1 MNAETWRRVVT
12 PVLVSAAAVL
22 VAIAAIVVIVDVA
35 RGDGDADTAAVA
47 ALDGGAATEPADA
60 GDSAVGSDGGEPPDG
75 DDDASGGDDAYEDED
90 AYEGNDDDVWEDNGD
105 DWYADGEEGEGVLSD
120 IAGFLG
126 ELLDGG
132 GLGDL
137 LQWLIGAIFGG
148 GGSGGDGLFG
158 GRFGDIPGGGEG
170 NPYGGFGSE
179 GNPYGGFGGEGGP
192 YGRFGGGEGNPFGG
206 FGDEGGP
213 YGRFGGGEGNPFG
226 GFGGEGG
233 PYGRFGG
240 EGNPFGGFG
249 DEGGPYGRFGG
260 GEGGP
265 FGGFG
270 EDGEEYAAIGPPLI
284 GVSVEETADGLRVA
298 SVVPGLGADEAGIE
312 GGDVIVAVGGEAI
325 GDTAQLRAL
334 LAGAEPGDEVSV
346 RVERDGRERSLRV
359 TLAPGVSV
367 APEGA
372 APRFGFR
379 AEATPGGGFGFGGGL
394 DDLGDLL
401 ESGELDEL
409 LEENPG
415 LRDLLGDGLG
425 GLFGEG
431 ADGGAD
437 GLGGLFEWFRRL
449 FGAPEGGGAP
459 FAPSGAFGSAGA

>member
-47 ALDGGAATEPADA
+47 AIDGGAAAEPADA
-60 GDSAVGSDGGEPPDG
+60 GDSAVGGEGGEPPDG
-75 DDDASGGDDAYEDED
+75 DDAAASGGDAYEDGDD
-90 AYEGNDDDVWEDNGD
+90 AYEGNDDEDVWEDNGD

-170 NPYGGFGSE
+170 NP
-179 GNPYGGFGGEGGP
+179 
-192 YGRFGGGEGNPFGG
+192 
-206 FGDEGGP
+206 
-213 YGRFGGGEGNPFG
+213 FG

-240 EGNPFGGFG
+240 SEGGPFGGFGGSEGGPFGGFGGSEGGPFGGFGGSEGNPFGGFG
-249 DEGGPYGRFGG
+249 
-260 GEGGP
+260 
-265 FGGFG
+265 
-270 EDGEEYAAIGPPLI
+270 EDREEYAAAIGPPLI

-312 GGDVIVAVGGEAI
+312 DGDVIVAVGGEAI

-379 AEATPGGGFGFGGGL
+379 AEATPGGGFGFEGGL
-394 DDLGDLL
+394 GDLGDLL

-431 ADGGAD
+431 ADGGAS